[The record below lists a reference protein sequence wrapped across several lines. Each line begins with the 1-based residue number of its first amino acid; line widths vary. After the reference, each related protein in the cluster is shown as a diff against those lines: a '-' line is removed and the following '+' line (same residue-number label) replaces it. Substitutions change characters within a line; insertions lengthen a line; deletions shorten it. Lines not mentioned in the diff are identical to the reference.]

1 MSSAARVRVKQA
13 VLPLILSGPA
23 GRTLPLRILFVHSDA
38 AKAEKCLQELRS
50 AHFNVSTDVVLT
62 PEQFAGCLKSR
73 TFDLVLAEYPSPNWQ
88 GMQVLEILRAREPQI
103 PCVLLVDTMLPET
116 EAELISRGAADCV
129 AMDHMGHIPV
139 AVRRALS
146 DAKLRDERHHTEKKL
161 RHSEARY
168 RALVGNLAYGMCRC
182 STKGKFLDVNQ
193 ALVTML
199 GFQSREELLAVNLAT
214 DILSDPSKRVQLL
227 GQSNDQDRV
236 DPLEIDWKR
245 KDGTVLKVRLS
256 GRAVTDT
263 GKKDS
268 YEIIVEDVTQQR
280 KLEDHLRQ
288 QAAKDPLTGLA
299 NYRHLVD
306 TVNTEIKRS
315 ERTAREFA
323 LLFLDLDGLKRINDT
338 FGHLV
343 GSQALC
349 RLADV
354 LCICSRDIDTAARF
368 GGDEFAL
375 VLLETSRAPAAS
387 VARRICHQLANDG
400 KEPKLSVSIGISV
413 YPHDGQ
419 TVDSLLTAAD
429 TALYSIKANARNRE
443 SGTAKHHAA
452 VRVSMRRPIAR
463 QER

>member
-1 MSSAARVRVKQA
+1 MHSTSRERFKQA
-13 VLPLILSGPA
+13 GSALILPGSA
-23 GRTLPLRILFVHSDA
+23 GRRLPLRILFVHSDA
-38 AKAEKCLQELRS
+38 AKVVKCLQELRG
-50 AHFNVSTDVVLT
+50 ARFNVSPDVVLT
-62 PEQFAGCLKSR
+62 PEQFAGCVKSR
-73 TFDLVLAEYPSPNWQ
+73 IYDVVLAEYPSQNWQ
-88 GMQVLEILRAREPQI
+88 GMQVLEILRARDRQI
-103 PCVLLVDTMLPET
+103 PCILLSDTMQPET

-129 AMDHMGHIPV
+129 AMDQIGHIPV

-146 DAKLRDERHHTEKKL
+146 DAKLREERHQTEKKL
-161 RHSEARY
+161 RHSEACY

-182 STKGKFLDVNQ
+182 SIKGKFLDVNQ

-214 DILSDPSKRVQLL
+214 EMLSDPSKRAQLL
-227 GQSNDQDRV
+227 GNSNKRDHV
-236 DPLEIDWKR
+236 GPLEIEWKR
-245 KDGTVLKVRLS
+245 KDGTALKVRLS
-256 GRAVTDT
+256 GREVTNG

-288 QAAKDPLTGLA
+288 QAARDPLTGLA
-299 NYRHLVD
+299 NYRHLVE

-323 LLFLDLDGLKRINDT
+323 LLFLDLDGLKRINDR

-354 LCICSRDIDTAARF
+354 LCLCSRDIDTSARF

-375 VLLETSRAPAAS
+375 VLPETGRGPAAS
-387 VARRICHQLANDG
+387 VARRICDRLANDG
-400 KEPKLSVSIGISV
+400 KEPALSVSVGIAIH
-413 YPHDGQ
+413 PDDGQ
-419 TVDSLLTAAD
+419 TIDALLGAAD
-429 TALYSIKANARNRE
+429 AALYSIKAMARTPGA
-443 SGTAKHHAA
+443 STTSQHAEP
-452 VRVSMRRPIAR
+452 RLKRRPISMEVR
-463 QER
+463 

>member
-1 MSSAARVRVKQA
+1 MPSTSRGRIKQD
-13 VLPLILSGPA
+13 VLPLVLGPA
-23 GRTLPLRILFVHSDA
+23 GRMLPLRILFVHSDA
-38 AKAEKCLQELRS
+38 AKVENCLEELRS
-50 AHFNVSTDVVLT
+50 ACFNVSAYVAGT
-62 PEQFAGCLKSR
+62 PEEFAGCLKSNAY
-73 TFDLVLAEYPSPNWQ
+73 DLVLAEYPSPNWQ
-88 GMQVLEILRAREPQI
+88 GMQVLEILHARERQI
-103 PCVLLVDTMLPET
+103 PCILLADTMQPET

-129 AMDHMGHIPV
+129 AMDHVGHIPV

-146 DAKLRDERHHTEKKL
+146 DAKLRDERHQTEKKL

-182 STKGKFLDVNQ
+182 SIKGKFLDVNQ

-199 GFQSREELLAVNLAT
+199 GFQSREELLALNLAT
-214 DILSDPSKRVQLL
+214 EILSDPFKRAQLL
-227 GQSNDQDRV
+227 GNSTDLDHV
-236 DPLEIDWKR
+236 DPLEIEWKR
-245 KDGTVLKVRLS
+245 KDGTALMVRLS
-256 GRAVTDT
+256 GREVSNE
-263 GKKDS
+263 GKRDS

-299 NYRHLVD
+299 NYRQLVD

-323 LLFLDLDGLKRINDT
+323 LLFLDLDGLKRINDR

-354 LCICSRDIDTAARF
+354 LCICSRDIDTPARF

-375 VLLETSRAPAAS
+375 VLPETGRTPAS
-387 VARRICHQLANDG
+387 LVARRICDRLANDG
-400 KEPKLSVSIGISV
+400 KEPKLSVSIGIAI
-413 YPHDGQ
+413 YPSDGL
-419 TVDSLLTAAD
+419 TIDALLEAAD
-429 TALYSIKANARNRE
+429 TALYSMKA
-443 SGTAKHHAA
+443 KI
-452 VRVSMRRPIAR
+452 RRPIAIK
-463 QER
+463 ER